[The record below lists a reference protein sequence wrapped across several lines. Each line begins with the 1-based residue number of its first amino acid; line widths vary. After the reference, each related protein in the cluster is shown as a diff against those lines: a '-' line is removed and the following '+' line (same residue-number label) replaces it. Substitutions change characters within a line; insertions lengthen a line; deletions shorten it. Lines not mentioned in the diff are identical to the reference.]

1 MGLGFY
7 YINLILSPVREVTST
22 PHILRIDIAYNRDRY
37 TLFATHRENY
47 HIVKSLIN
55 WMGRNC
61 LVTME
66 EFKVNTGLDTVKI
79 SHPNLLFK
87 QLLYNYNTE
96 YTQIYKLLISDE
108 VSDNIINR
116 RVINKGLIL
125 KLLLP
130 SFTANNSNIVHKLE
144 AYHMSLAL
152 LLDRFEHLN
161 KEKKIEGLGALKTLN
176 KYIIRHI

>member
-1 MGLGFY
+1 MLH
-7 YINLILSPVREVTST
+7 INLILDPQPTKVGTHS
-22 PHILRIDIAYNRDRY
+22 PHIIRIDINYNRDSY
-37 TLFATHRENY
+37 TLLATHRENY

-66 EFKVNTGLDTVKI
+66 ELKINSNLDMVKV
-79 SHPNLLFK
+79 SHPKLFFK

-96 YTQIYKLLISDE
+96 YTQIYKLLISGE
-108 VSDNIINR
+108 VSDNVINR

-130 SFTANNSNIVHKLE
+130 NFRYSNSNITHKLE
-144 AYHMSLAL
+144 AYHMSLAFL
-152 LLDRFEHLN
+152 LERFTYLS
-161 KEKKIEGLGALKTLN
+161 KEDKIEGLGGLKTLN
-176 KYIIRHI
+176 KYIIKNI